1 MIRLIIYLILLG
13 VAAWSLYRFLR
24 PDGALPGIKPAPKL
38 KKPNPGENW
47 VQVYETASPDEARQI
62 QARLQEEGM
71 ECIVYQQGKKDIHGN
86 ALKGVGIAVPK
97 SSVSLAQRIISRL
110 PV

>member
-1 MIRLIIYLILLG
+1 MTRLIFYLILLG
-13 VAAWSLYRFLR
+13 FTAWSLYRFLKR
-24 PDGALPGIKPAPKL
+24 DGLLPGAKTVPKA
-38 KKPNPGENW
+38 KKPNPGDNW
-47 VQVYETASPDEARQI
+47 VQVYETASSDEARQI

-86 ALKGVGIAVPK
+86 VLKGVGIAVPK
-97 SSVSLAQRIISRL
+97 SSVSLAQKIISRL